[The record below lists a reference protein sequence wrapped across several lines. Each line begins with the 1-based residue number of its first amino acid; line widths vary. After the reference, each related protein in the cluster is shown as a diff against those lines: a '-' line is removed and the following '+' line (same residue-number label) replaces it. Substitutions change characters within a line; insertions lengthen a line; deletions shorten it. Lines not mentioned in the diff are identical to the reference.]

1 MKIESKKR
9 ALDKIYKRRDRYEI
23 PDWQRQEVWP
33 RTKKQEL
40 IDSILRGWK
49 LPKFYFVRTS
59 TDPEEFE
66 VVDGQQRLMT
76 IFEFFDNELTTI
88 GRMGK
93 KSLHYKELSSEAS
106 DAFDDFEIEYDEI
119 SEASETDVKLYF
131 QRLQQGL
138 PLTSSEKLNAV
149 HSSLRNYCRE
159 LAKQNFFT
167 SKVNFANK
175 RYAHFDVAA
184 KVATIEVEG
193 FETGLRFDDIKEV
206 FSGQSTFSAKSVV
219 GQRLRRTFAYLDVAF
234 PEKAP
239 ELRNRTF
246 VQSAASLA
254 AAIVRT
260 GNSEGTEVQFRR
272 FIGAFNRELSRQV
285 ELGLDATDED
295 YILFQKSINA
305 NVRGAAKTRHT
316 ILLRKLLQF
325 DPKFLDV
332 FGHSIIASSGLIQET
347 KRLGDSI
354 GSLIEKV
361 NIQYAASH
369 GVDLVKPTNKT
380 LAAIR
385 TFSNP
390 IRDFAAYTDFINALY
405 FVFWEGTGERLK
417 GKVPPS
423 FVDINTLRTDLQHDL
438 DHGKPKKAASKRK
451 KSSATF
457 RKYANSSTPQT
468 SAPDNFPLLQ
478 VGLLNQIEGDLR
490 TLVLTLV

>member
-88 GRMGK
+88 GRMGR

-167 SKVNFANK
+167 SKVNSANK

-234 PEKAP
+234 QPNLCPVCRFA
-239 ELRNRTF
+239 RGSYRANR
-246 VQSAASLA
+246 
-254 AAIVRT
+254 
-260 GNSEGTEVQFRR
+260 
-272 FIGAFNRELSRQV
+272 
-285 ELGLDATDED
+285 
-295 YILFQKSINA
+295 
-305 NVRGAAKTRHT
+305 
-316 ILLRKLLQF
+316 
-325 DPKFLDV
+325 KF
-332 FGHSIIASSGLIQET
+332 
-347 KRLGDSI
+347 
-354 GSLIEKV
+354 
-361 NIQYAASH
+361 
-369 GVDLVKPTNKT
+369 
-380 LAAIR
+380 
-385 TFSNP
+385 
-390 IRDFAAYTDFINALY
+390 
-405 FVFWEGTGERLK
+405 
-417 GKVPPS
+417 
-423 FVDINTLRTDLQHDL
+423 
-438 DHGKPKKAASKRK
+438 
-451 KSSATF
+451 
-457 RKYANSSTPQT
+457 
-468 SAPDNFPLLQ
+468 
-478 VGLLNQIEGDLR
+478 
-490 TLVLTLV
+490 

>member
-33 RTKKQEL
+33 KAKKQQL

-49 LPKFYFVRTS
+49 LPKFYFFRTS

-93 KSLHYKELSSEAS
+93 KSLNYGELPSEAS

-119 SEASETDVKLYF
+119 SDASETELKLYF
-131 QRLQQGL
+131 ERLQQGL
-138 PLTSSEKLNAV
+138 PLTSSERLNAV

-159 LAKQNFFT
+159 LARHNFFA

-206 FSGQSTFSAKSVV
+206 FSSQSTFSPKSAV
-219 GQRLRRTFAYLDVAF
+219 GQRLRRTFAYLDTAF
-234 PEKAP
+234 PNKAS
-239 ELRNRTF
+239 ELRNRSF
-246 VQSAASLA
+246 VQSVASLA
-254 AAIVRT
+254 AAIVRS
-260 GNSEGTEVQFRR
+260 GNSAGTEHQFRL
-272 FIGAFNRELSRQV
+272 FIGAFNKELSRQV
-285 ELGLDATDED
+285 ELGLEATDED

-305 NVRGAAKTRHT
+305 NVRGAAKTRHQ

-332 FGHSIIASSGLIQET
+332 FGDSVIASSGLLQET

-354 GSLIEKV
+354 GVLIEKV
-361 NIQYAASH
+361 NIQHAASN
-369 GVDLVKPTNKT
+369 GVDLIKATNKT
-380 LAAIR
+380 VAALR
-385 TFSNP
+385 TFGSPVKN
-390 IRDFAAYTDFINALY
+390 FTAYGEFINALY
-405 FVFWEGTGERLK
+405 FIFWEGIGEQLK
-417 GKVPPS
+417 GKIPSS

-438 DHGKPKKAASKRK
+438 DHGKSKKVASKRK
-451 KSSATF
+451 KISATF
-457 RKYANSSTPQT
+457 RKYASSSTPQT
-468 SAPDNFPLLQ
+468 SGPDNFSLLQ
-478 VGLLNQIEGDLR
+478 VGLMNQIEGDLR
-490 TLVLTLV
+490 ALVLVL

>member
-23 PDWQRQEVWP
+23 PDWQRQEVWSK
-33 RTKKQEL
+33 TKKQEL

-76 IFEFFDNELTTI
+76 IFEFFDNELTTVGRI
-88 GRMGK
+88 GKR
-93 KSLHYKELSSEAS
+93 SLRYKELPSEAS

-159 LAKQNFFT
+159 LAKQIFFV
-167 SKVNFANK
+167 SKVNFVNK
-175 RYAHFDVAA
+175 RYAHFDVAS

-206 FSGQSTFSAKSVV
+206 FAGQSAFSAKSAV
-219 GQRLRRTFAYLDVAF
+219 GQRLRRTFGYLDEAF
-234 PEKAP
+234 REKAP

-246 VQSAASLA
+246 VQSVASLA

-260 GNSEGTEVQFRR
+260 GNAEGTQSQFRQ
-272 FIGAFNRELSRQV
+272 FIGAFNKELSRQV

-295 YILFQKSINA
+295 YVLFQKSVNA

-332 FGHSIIASSGLIQET
+332 FGPSIIAISGLVQET
-347 KRLGDSI
+347 KRLADSI

-385 TFSNP
+385 TFGTP
-390 IRDFAAYTDFINALY
+390 IRDFAAYTDLINALY
-405 FVFWEGTGERLK
+405 FVFWEGTGERLE

-438 DHGKPKKAASKRK
+438 DHGKSKKAASKRK

-468 SAPDNFPLLQ
+468 SAPESFPLLQ
-478 VGLLNQIEGDLR
+478 VGLMNQIEGDLR
-490 TLVLTLV
+490 TLVLALA

>member
-1 MKIESKKR
+1 M
-9 ALDKIYKRRDRYEI
+9 
-23 PDWQRQEVWP
+23 
-33 RTKKQEL
+33 
-40 IDSILRGWK
+40 
-49 LPKFYFVRTS
+49 
-59 TDPEEFE
+59 
-66 VVDGQQRLMT
+66 
-76 IFEFFDNELTTI
+76 
-88 GRMGK
+88 
-93 KSLHYKELSSEAS
+93 
-106 DAFDDFEIEYDEI
+106 
-119 SEASETDVKLYF
+119 
-131 QRLQQGL
+131 
-138 PLTSSEKLNAV
+138 
-149 HSSLRNYCRE
+149 
-159 LAKQNFFT
+159 
-167 SKVNFANK
+167 
-175 RYAHFDVAA
+175 
-184 KVATIEVEG
+184 
-193 FETGLRFDDIKEV
+193 
-206 FSGQSTFSAKSVV
+206 
-219 GQRLRRTFAYLDVAF
+219 
-234 PEKAP
+234 
-239 ELRNRTF
+239 
-246 VQSAASLA
+246 
-254 AAIVRT
+254 RT

-478 VGLLNQIEGDLR
+478 VGLLNQIQGDLR